1 MAILIEKQ
9 QKKNPQKPDE
19 VGRWYLY
26 SKSMGTVTEKEVA
39 KQIVDE
45 TTLNPKEAEM
55 ALEQL
60 RKIVLRNLQNGYT
73 VRLGDWAYFYTTVHS
88 DPSDEPKEATAA
100 KITQVKMHLGY
111 EKAFQAELDKST
123 FVQMDSLKKKDEV
136 CEAPKE

>member
-1 MAILIEKQ
+1 MPIFIEKQ
-9 QKKNPQKPDE
+9 QKKNLQKPE
-19 VGRWYLY
+19 EAAKWYLY
-26 SKSMGTVTEKEVA
+26 NKSIGTVTEKEVA

-55 ALEQL
+55 ALAQL

-88 DPSDEPKEATAA
+88 TGSEDEKGATAN

-111 EKAFQAELDKST
+111 EKAFQEELNRST
-123 FVQMDSLKKKDEV
+123 FASMDVFRKKDKPE
-136 CEAPKE
+136 E